1 MSDKC
6 FDVKNCPLVKINY
19 ATYWSFVSIEICK
32 KSPSFYIHMP
42 VICCVIP
49 KIAITKSGN
58 QNAIMKNGF
67 SPFFMRLEEPIQFF
81 QSHF

>member
-1 MSDKC
+1 M
-6 FDVKNCPLVKINY
+6 L
-19 ATYWSFVSIEICK
+19 
-32 KSPSFYIHMP
+32 

-58 QNAIMKNGF
+58 RNAIMKNGF
-67 SPFFMRLEEPIQFF
+67 SPFFMRLEGPLQFF